1 MAVLKA
7 SLLIEALG
15 SIILKTNLEL
25 VSLVGFEDLLL
36 VLTPHACVIPFS
48 VPTHG
53 PPVEPSP
60 KGSKR

>member
-15 SIILKTNLEL
+15 TIGLKTNLEL
-25 VSLVGFEDLLL
+25 VSLVGFRGLLL

-48 VPTHG
+48 VSTHG
-53 PPVEPSP
+53 PRTTS
-60 KGSKR
+60 